1 MSKSRTAVVL
11 GVAIVLL
18 AIFVDRTLLFRLLW
32 ARTLAPLTLAAL
44 EVVAAIGAG
53 FLARRMRLGDPVLD
67 FAVGYPLF
75 GALCFLVGTLRISTA
90 TMLPLLLVFAGVGA
104 VSMIRAR
111 TVTVIPL
118 HATLVVPF
126 VCALVWAQAPPVSLD
141 ELAYHLA
148 VPHTWVLEGRALD
161 LPLLSHSYFPL
172 GIESADLPLLTMLDP
187 SGGGIASHLLHL
199 AAAIAATALLFRLTR
214 GNFLATAAIVTT
226 PALAIMAGWSMD
238 DIPLLAVCAALTLAL
253 VEADLVTVTAAI
265 AAGLLTKYTFLPFA
279 AIALVVAVLRGGWK
293 NGGGL
298 AMRNQLLRAVAIGSV
313 IGSVFFIRNAILTGN
328 PVAPFFGASAPHVSG
343 YRAPASLG
351 SYVFDGSFVDEALGV
366 TMFIPALLATGVLP
380 WALLIAGAA
389 LLLLAPSARLLLP
402 FFAIPAAIGGRHLT
416 GRLLKAIAVL
426 GIAFQSF
433 LIAHYTLVNEP
444 WAPLA
449 GKYSDEQFVAAR
461 RTSYPAIAWLN
472 STLPVDSRTLVVGIQ
487 ETYWFER
494 RVRGGGNFDSERM
507 SRYLET
513 ANPDILRAR
522 LAHDGITHVA
532 FIATDPH
539 TRVARKV
546 EERQT
551 ELSEAAGRN
560 LGAMLARYGRS
571 RSTNGDATLFAL
583 K

>member
-11 GVAIVLL
+11 LVAVVLL
-18 AIFVDRTLLFRLLW
+18 AIFVDRSILIRLLW
-32 ARTLAPLTLAAL
+32 VRTLAPLTLAAL
-44 EVVAAIGAG
+44 VVVAAIGAG

-67 FAVGYPLF
+67 FAVGYPMF

-90 TMLPLLLVFAGVGA
+90 TMLPLVLVFAGIGA
-104 VSMIRAR
+104 LSMIRGRAGA
-111 TVTVIPL
+111 VVPL
-118 HATLVVPF
+118 HATLVVVF
-126 VCALVWAQAPPVSLD
+126 VCAFVWAQAPPVSLD

-148 VPHTWVLEGRALD
+148 IPHTWVLEGRALD

-187 SGGGIASHLLHL
+187 FGGGIASHFLHL
-199 AAAIAATALLFRLTR
+199 AAAIAATTLLFRLTR

-238 DIPLLAVCAALTLAL
+238 DLPLLAVCAALTLAL
-253 VEADLVTVTAAI
+253 AEADLVTVTAAI

-279 AIALVVAVLRGGWK
+279 GIALVVTLMREGWRSGESQALR
-293 NGGGL
+293 N
-298 AMRNQLLRAVAIGSV
+298 RVFRAVAIGAV
-313 IGSVFFIRNAILTGN
+313 IGSLFFIRNTILTGN

-343 YRAPASLG
+343 YRAPASLAA
-351 SYVFDGSFVDEALGV
+351 YVFDGAFVDEALGI
-366 TMFIPALLATGVLP
+366 TLFIPAVLATGVMP
-380 WALLIAGAA
+380 WALFILGAA
-389 LLLLAPSARLLLP
+389 LFLLAPSARLLLP

-416 GRLLKAIAVL
+416 GRVVKVFVIL
-426 GIAFQSF
+426 GIAFQTF

-472 STLPVDSRTLVVGIQ
+472 ATLPVDSRTLVIGIQ

-494 RVRGGGNFDSERM
+494 KVRGGGNFDSARM

-513 ANPDILRAR
+513 P
-522 LAHDGITHVA
+522 T
-532 FIATDPH
+532 P
-539 TRVARKV
+539 
-546 EERQT
+546 
-551 ELSEAAGRN
+551 
-560 LGAMLARYGRS
+560 
-571 RSTNGDATLFAL
+571 
-583 K
+583 